1 MSLRWKNGPGIV
13 DAFSCLQ
20 RSPEELMGVAGDGS
34 GCLGGKMSRD
44 DRKKVDNG
52 RMNSQY

>member
-1 MSLRWKNGPGIV
+1 MSLRWKNRPGIV

-34 GCLGGKMSRD
+34 GCLGGKNEQR
-44 DRKKVDNG
+44 
-52 RMNSQY
+52 